1 MCLQR
6 HQHIRQSQR
15 PFISRHLLFRM
26 DAVVDDVVVAVE
38 EEVDGA
44 AAEDKAML
52 RRPRYHRPMD

>member
-15 PFISRHLLFRM
+15 PFISSHLMFRM
-26 DAVVDDVVVAVE
+26 DAVVDDVAVAVE

-44 AAEDKAML
+44 AAEDEAML
-52 RRPRYHRPMD
+52 R